1 MGMFSQLS
9 QLVLLAEKV
18 LFVIGSLVYLVFAL
32 VVVKQ
37 VSMMNKNIYDKFNQV
52 LILFSYVHLGFA
64 IFLVILTLV
73 SL

>member
-1 MGMFSQLS
+1 MFSQLS